1 MLPLCNMV
9 AQEIDYSKCNFS
21 FNALTENV
29 EYNDTCVQDSEGI
42 YHAISGVQRVIEL
55 HFDKYAI
62 EGVYNPIV
70 KLKDTNQAIDV
81 VTEGNKLFFEVK
93 NSGEYTLASDSIKLK
108 SSELERDTVLKEVV
122 IDNFSILLHKPPQIT
137 RNTVEDR
144 KREVIWNDNVREL
157 LVECQEGYPSGWS
170 QTWML
175 GQDVVGEGT
184 IWKGVVNTIGLNTLT
199 LKVKNISPDG
209 KTPWFEHSYSCE
221 FSVYER
227 PGSVK
232 LMFKRKECPSEL
244 NLYCEDN
251 DDEKISISLSK
262 EEGYEWKY
270 QWIQHGKIVS
280 EEKEYRP
287 SMNDDEVSSYE
298 QGAASEYRVDIE
310 SCPQGMADSL
320 KHTTSISGIVKF
332 WKTPQIKISYDDCK
346 VVFEGTDVNVDINVV
361 GGIPG
366 DEYHWKLN
374 GTENIFRD
382 RLTFKSKMSDKN
394 KEAVMDEQNH
404 TLSTIISNE
413 YTSVEVQETIAL
425 TVWKNPEVTPM
436 FVSNN
441 NALNG
446 SHTVEDTIY
455 VCERFGGNIELFLD
469 KKLGDERGWSY
480 YWTDLNDVGSS
491 VMTTSSVLVPITG
504 IGEIKYMVQYIN
516 RPEGMIES
524 HQYERSENFI
534 VKVCPTPSID
544 LEGIKS
550 VYAGKHGDQLTL
562 ELGNNATGIGGKW
575 IYQWQKDGDKEPLED
590 KTTTL
595 YLINTT
601 DSVTSEGWMAKPIY
615 CGPLGDVW
623 YGDAEGESKSFSVNI
638 YPQPT
643 EKDLNIRGFD
653 KSRLDAFYEGE
664 RSYDIGFEGK
674 YHYAESWVYEIKYN
688 DETKVMPDTV
698 SSVSPV
704 SFSKLHTI
712 TPDPIVDGSPS
723 SKTEVFL
730 SVKCLVRDEEADTTI
745 VVDSVAKSLDYYAW
759 RKGEVKQEEYPKY
772 TYFGDKEDLRVNTS
786 FGYENDGSSTAAKGG
801 WEYEWTLDGAV
812 VGNGESYPYECK
824 NEASARSLEYVLR
837 CKNVLNGEVGT
848 DSTFSYKF
856 EEYAKIEE
864 EIRVEEPYDENV
876 REGDLLTIKAI
887 GNLKKG
893 NPEGWFYKWER
904 DDDDKWDDVDMVGIK
919 TEIPAKDFECLMKS
933 SGNRMETEKVIYK
946 LSCYNYAPDDKY
958 LGKMDR
964 EFLVKI
970 HRKPKITGF
979 REKGNGTSNI
989 YIAVSPS
996 PDAKFEFGY
1005 GNQPHLNADAEEQYL
1020 DGVGSDDVIQHNEKD
1035 NHYYAAY
1042 RYSSSPTQPW
1052 TRTFWDYDDGFR
1064 CYSDVRSVEVRG
1076 LSYSR
1081 VLKIEDG
1088 YFFVNLEEEM
1098 PATVVLH
1105 SLDGK
1110 LVWKHQYVPQKDY
1123 YEHLDFEGIVSGVYI
1138 LRCVVGEQQVVRKIV
1153 VR

>member
-9 AQEIDYSKCNFS
+9 AQEIDYSKCDFS

-42 YHAISGVQRVIEL
+42 YHAISSVQRVIEL

-93 NSGEYTLASDSIKLK
+93 NSGEYTLALDSIKLK

-175 GQDVVGEGT
+175 GKDVVGEGT

-298 QGAASEYRVDIE
+298 QGAASEYRVEIE

-320 KHTTSISGIVKF
+320 KHTISISGIVKF

-374 GTENIFRD
+374 GTEKILGD

-504 IGEIKYMVQYIN
+504 IGEIKYMVKYIN

-524 HQYERSENFI
+524 HQYEWSDNFI

-562 ELGNNATGIGGKW
+562 ELGNNVTGIGGKW

-601 DSVTSEGWMAKPIY
+601 DRVTSEGWMAKPIY

-623 YGDAEGESKSFSVNI
+623 YGDEEGEFKTFSVNI
-638 YPQPT
+638 YPRPA
-643 EKDLNIRGFD
+643 DGAMNIKGFD
-653 KSRLDAFYEGE
+653 ESRLDAFYEGTMT
-664 RSYDIGFEGK
+664 YGIGFEGT
-674 YHYAESWVYEIKYN
+674 YPYATDWEYEILYSGIDKESISGEG
-688 DETKVMPDTV
+688 DLF
-698 SSVSPV
+698 SPNIHKISPNPIEEGEGCSMTNV
-704 SFSKLHTI
+704 KL
-712 TPDPIVDGSPS
+712 
-723 SKTEVFL
+723 L
-730 SVKCLVRDEEADTTI
+730 VKCSVRDEEADTTI
-745 VVDSVAKSLDYYAW
+745 IVYSDEKSLDYYAW
-759 RKGEVKQEEYPKY
+759 RKGEIRQDKNYPEY
-772 TYFGDKEDLRVNTS
+772 TYFDDEAELKVNRL
-786 FGYENDGSSTAAKGG
+786 FGYTGAKEKGG
-801 WEYEWTLDGAV
+801 WEYTWTLDDV
-812 VGNGESYPYECK
+812 DVGYGELYSYKCN
-824 NEASARSLEYVLR
+824 NEESAKSVTYILHCR
-837 CKNVLNGEVGT
+837 NVLNGEVGT
-848 DSTFSYKF
+848 DSIFHYTFK
-856 EEYAKIEE
+856 EYAKIEE
-864 EIRVEEPYDENV
+864 EISVEEPYVENM
-876 REGDLLTIKAI
+876 REGDVVTIKAI
-887 GNLKKG
+887 GNLQKG
-893 NPEGWFYKWER
+893 NPDGWHYEWNNDGMK
-904 DDDDKWDDVDMVGIK
+904 DVKDA
-919 TEIPAKDFECLMKS
+919 IPTKEFECLMKS
-933 SGNRMETEKVIYK
+933 SGNSMETEDVTYT
-946 LSCYNYAPDDKY
+946 LSCYNYGPDGSRI
-958 LGKMDR
+958 LGKMER
-964 EFLVKI
+964 EFHVKV
-970 HRKPKITGF
+970 HRKPKVTEF
-979 REKGNGTSNI
+979 RKKGDGTSNI

-996 PDAKFEFGY
+996 IDADFEFGE
-1005 GNQPHLNADAEEQYL
+1005 GNQPKLNADAERNNFYGIG
-1020 DGVGSDDVIQHNEKD
+1020 DNDVKYYSKD
-1035 NHYYAAY
+1035 ENYYMPY
-1042 RYSSSPTQPW
+1042 RYSSSPEQPW
-1052 TRTFWDYDDGFR
+1052 VRTFWDYGDGFR
-1064 CYSDVRSVEVRG
+1064 CYSDVCVVESE
-1076 LSYSR
+1076 LKAPSYSSE
-1081 VLKIEDG
+1081 LKIEDG
-1088 YFFVNLEEEM
+1088 YFFVNLDEEKS
-1098 PATVVLH
+1098 AIVVLYT
-1105 SLDGK
+1105 LEGK
-1110 LVWKHQYVPQKDY
+1110 EVCKQQYAPQKVY
-1123 YEHLDFEGIVSGVYI
+1123 NEHLDFEGITSGTYI
-1138 LRCVVGEQQVVRKIV
+1138 LKCVVGEQQVVKKIV
-1153 VR
+1153 IR